1 MSICN
6 VGRPY
11 ITSLLTIVKTRTNV
25 EILIGQNS
33 DYRMVGEM
41 NSAVSPV
48 DFDRML
54 NGLDRIYSEFARA
67 CGLSDCAYWMLV
79 DTSAA
84 GGSVA
89 VSRLTSEWFYSK
101 QTINSA
107 IKTLRA
113 RGLATLEFAEG
124 SRKNK
129 VVRLTEEGVRFAKRY
144 ALPAQKAEQQAFEA
158 LEPWEQ
164 REIMR
169 LVGKFSHVLN
179 EECEAFKR
187 QVAAENEAD
196 DKSEGETCDS

>member
-1 MSICN
+1 
-6 VGRPY
+6 
-11 ITSLLTIVKTRTNV
+11 
-25 EILIGQNS
+25 
-33 DYRMVGEM
+33 MVGWM
-41 NSAVSPV
+41 NSAVTLV

-54 NGLDRIYSEFARA
+54 NGLDHIYSEFSHT

-79 DTSAA
+79 DTSTA

-107 IKTLRA
+107 IKTLTA
-113 RGLATLEFAEG
+113 RGFATLEFAEG

-129 VVRLTEEGVRFAKRY
+129 VVCLTEEGVRFARRY
-144 ALPAQKAEQQAFEA
+144 AVPAQKAEQQAFEA

-169 LVGKFSHVLN
+169 LIGKFSQVLGD
-179 EECEAFKR
+179 ECETFKQ
-187 QVAAENEAD
+187 QVAAANQTED
-196 DKSEGETCDS
+196 QGEGESCDS

>member
-1 MSICN
+1 
-6 VGRPY
+6 
-11 ITSLLTIVKTRTNV
+11 
-25 EILIGQNS
+25 
-33 DYRMVGEM
+33 MVGEM
-41 NSAVSPV
+41 DCAVTLV

-54 NGLDRIYSEFARA
+54 NGLDRIY
-67 CGLSDCAYWMLV
+67 
-79 DTSAA
+79 
-84 GGSVA
+84 
-89 VSRLTSEWFYSK
+89 
-101 QTINSA
+101 SA

-124 SRKNK
+124 SRENK
-129 VVRLTEEGVRFAKRY
+129 VVRLTEEGMQFAKRY

-169 LVGKFSHVLN
+169 LVGKFSHVCN

-196 DKSEGETCDS
+196 DKGEGETCDS

>member
-1 MSICN
+1 
-6 VGRPY
+6 
-11 ITSLLTIVKTRTNV
+11 
-25 EILIGQNS
+25 
-33 DYRMVGEM
+33 M
-41 NSAVSPV
+41 NSAVTLV

-54 NGLDRIYSEFARA
+54 NGLDHIYSEFSRA

-79 DTSAA
+79 DTSTA

-107 IKTLRA
+107 IKTLTA
-113 RGLATLEFAEG
+113 RGFATLGFAEG

-129 VVRLTEEGVRFAKRY
+129 VVSLTEEGRRFAERY
-144 ALPAQKAEQQAFEA
+144 ALPAQGGEQRAFDA

>member
-1 MSICN
+1 
-6 VGRPY
+6 
-11 ITSLLTIVKTRTNV
+11 
-25 EILIGQNS
+25 
-33 DYRMVGEM
+33 MVGEM
-41 NSAVSPV
+41 NSAVSSV

-54 NGLDRIYSEFARA
+54 NGLDRIYSEFART

-169 LVGKFSHVLN
+169 LVGKFSNVLN

-187 QVAAENEAD
+187 QVAAESETD
-196 DKSEGETCDS
+196 DKGEGDTCDS

>member
-1 MSICN
+1 
-6 VGRPY
+6 
-11 ITSLLTIVKTRTNV
+11 
-25 EILIGQNS
+25 
-33 DYRMVGEM
+33 M
-41 NSAVSPV
+41 NSTVSPV

-54 NGLDRIYSEFARA
+54 NGLDRIYSEFART

-84 GGSVA
+84 G
-89 VSRLTSEWFYSK
+89 SRLTSEWFYSK

-129 VVRLTEEGVRFAKRY
+129 VVRLTEEGVQFAKRY

-196 DKSEGETCDS
+196 DKGEGDTCDS

>member
-1 MSICN
+1 
-6 VGRPY
+6 
-11 ITSLLTIVKTRTNV
+11 
-25 EILIGQNS
+25 
-33 DYRMVGEM
+33 MVGEM
-41 NSAVSPV
+41 NSAVSLV

-54 NGLDRIYSEFARA
+54 NGLDRIYSEFART

-169 LVGKFSHVLN
+169 LIGKFSQVLGD
-179 EECEAFKR
+179 ECDAFK
-187 QVAAENEAD
+187 QHIAAESQAENQG
-196 DKSEGETCDS
+196 EGESCDC

>member
-1 MSICN
+1 MA
-6 VGRPY
+6 
-11 ITSLLTIVKTRTNV
+11 
-25 EILIGQNS
+25 
-33 DYRMVGEM
+33 GEM
-41 NSAVSPV
+41 NSTVSPV

-54 NGLDRIYSEFARA
+54 NGLDRIYSEFART

-124 SRKNK
+124 NRKNK
-129 VVRLTEEGVRFAKRY
+129 VVRLTAEGMQFAKRY

-169 LVGKFSHVLN
+169 LIGKFSQVLD
-179 EECEAFKR
+179 EECETFKQ
-187 QVAAENEAD
+187 QVAAASQTQD
-196 DKSEGETCDS
+196 QCEGESCDC

>member
-1 MSICN
+1 
-6 VGRPY
+6 
-11 ITSLLTIVKTRTNV
+11 
-25 EILIGQNS
+25 
-33 DYRMVGEM
+33 MVGEM

-89 VSRLTSEWFYSK
+89 VSRLTSEWLYSK

-129 VVRLTEEGVRFAKRY
+129 VVRLTEEGVQFAKRY

-169 LVGKFSHVLN
+169 LVGKFSQVLGD
-179 EECEAFKR
+179 ECDAFK
-187 QVAAENEAD
+187 QHIAAESQAENQG
-196 DKSEGETCDS
+196 EGESCDC